1 MQYSYDIFKVSRV
14 PFIISDV
21 FILLQLLCYSEFI
34 KCVKWYILG
43 MIDDIYIADDSIT
56 ISDINYFIATTNI
69 TMYIHST
76 AFIYIDEMQC
86 S

>member
-1 MQYSYDIFKVSRV
+1 
-14 PFIISDV
+14 
-21 FILLQLLCYSEFI
+21 
-34 KCVKWYILG
+34 

>member
-21 FILLQLLCYSEFI
+21 FILCYSEFI

-43 MIDDIYIADDSIT
+43 TIDDIYIADDSIT
-56 ISDINYFIATTNI
+56 ISDINYFIAITNI